1 MQVEEPIFRMETL
14 GKNHLLYYCW
24 WQPEIPNNQP
34 PFGWSWNLQKMGE
47 KLAPSTGEFTGF
59 GFITSLSMNGV
70 KNPSKMAL
78 STGNWGFQK
87 TDL

>member
-1 MQVEEPIFRMETL
+1 
-14 GKNHLLYYCW
+14 
-24 WQPEIPNNQP
+24 
-34 PFGWSWNLQKMGE
+34 MGE